1 MKALIKKLDHYVIY
15 TSNVKSIVDFYKKL
29 GFEEAMEENKPV
41 LVGSQFKIK
50 IHGPASQ
57 AKPVPNT
64 ISRGSIDICFES
76 ELTPE
81 EIAQYLKQ
89 HEIPIYE
96 GPVPRVGFK
105 GNMIST
111 YLLDPEGNLVEL
123 SYYQV

>member
-1 MKALIKKLDHYVIY
+1 MNALIKKLDHYVIY
-15 TSNVKSIVDFYKKL
+15 TGNVKSIVDFYKKL
-29 GFEEAMEENKPV
+29 GLKEGVEKNKPV
-41 LVGSQFKIK
+41 LIGPQFKIK
-50 IHGPASQ
+50 IHGPDSQ

-76 ELTPE
+76 NLTPE

-89 HEIPIYE
+89 QEIPIYE
-96 GPVPRVGFK
+96 GPVPRVGFN

-123 SYYQV
+123 SSYEA